1 VILGASFDSVEDNA
15 AFAAKFGFP
24 YRLLC
29 DTERRIGM
37 AYGACE
43 TDRDRSAKRISY
55 VIGPDG
61 TIRHAFPK
69 VDARSHPQ
77 EVLDLLGGDAPPG
90 EAVER

>member
-1 VILGASFDSVEDNA
+1 VILGAS
-15 AFAAKFGFP
+15 FAAKFGFP

-43 TDRDRSAKRISY
+43 NERDGSAKRISY

-61 TIRHAFPK
+61 MILHAFPK
-69 VDARSHPQ
+69 VDARRHPR
-77 EVLDLLGGDAPPG
+77 EVLDLLGGDDPRSGAAG
-90 EAVER
+90 R